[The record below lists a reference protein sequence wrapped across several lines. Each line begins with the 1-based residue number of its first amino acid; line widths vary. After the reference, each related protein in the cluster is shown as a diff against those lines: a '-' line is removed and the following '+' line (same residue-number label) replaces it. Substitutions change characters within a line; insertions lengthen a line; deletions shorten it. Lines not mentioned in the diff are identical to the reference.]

1 MHKLILAAMS
11 GVSVLASA
19 ASAQDTQDLD
29 LTGFDS
35 VDAGG
40 GFRVV
45 VTMGDTQ
52 SVRFEGD
59 GDDFEKINYE
69 VRGDELRLDQQSRWF
84 VRRHDID
91 VTVYVTLTEV
101 DSLDFARGISADAS
115 GLSGRNIDVDVSTG
129 AEVSLSGSCDAL
141 NVDLSTGAELDAR
154 ELVCARVD
162 ADASTGAVGR
172 VHATDEIEA
181 HASMGATLQVFG
193 NPERSDVHSS
203 MGGNVRISRTG

>member
-1 MHKLILAAMS
+1 MHKFILAATS
-11 GVSVLASA
+11 GVALLASA
-19 ASAQDTQDLD
+19 ASAQDTQSLD
-29 LTGFDS
+29 VSGFDS

-59 GDDFEKINYE
+59 GDDFEKIDYD
-69 VRGDELRLDQQSRWF
+69 VRGRELRLDQESRWF

-91 VTVYVTLTEV
+91 VTVYVTMTEV
-101 DSLDFARGISADAS
+101 DSLDFARGISVDVS
-115 GLSGRNIDVDVSTG
+115 GVSGTNMDLDVSTG
-129 AEVSLSGSCDAL
+129 AEVSVSGQCVAL
-141 NVDLSTGAELDAR
+141 NVDISTGAELDAR